1 MVFNATFNNISIT
14 SWRSILFVEEP
25 QYLKKT
31 SDPPQVT
38 NKLYHIILYRVHL
51 ARAGSEL
58 TTLVVID
65 SDCIGS
71 CLTSYQNHDYNT
83 TTLRS
88 RPRRPLFIIR
98 EFTRQHTSPMFMFY
112 SLFGFMS

>member
-25 QYLKKT
+25 QYPKKT

-38 NKLYHIILYRVHL
+38 NKLHHIIVYRVHL

-71 CLTSYQNHDYNT
+71 CLTSIRIMIITQLPYDHDHDGPC
-83 TTLRS
+83 L
-88 RPRRPLFIIR
+88 L
-98 EFTRQHTSPMFMFY
+98 
-112 SLFGFMS
+112 